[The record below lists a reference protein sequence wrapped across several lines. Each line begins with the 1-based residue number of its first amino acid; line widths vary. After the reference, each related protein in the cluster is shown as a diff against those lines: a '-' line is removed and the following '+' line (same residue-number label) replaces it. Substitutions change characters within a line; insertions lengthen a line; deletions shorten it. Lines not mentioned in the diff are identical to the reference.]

1 MLNKISQNHPANNK
15 REQTKTHPQAEEM
28 GFQMQ
33 REINR
38 LEDLILDNPQLFWF
52 TGPTLVDGDK
62 LINQLDLIRISI
74 PDSLEQA
81 LDILR
86 QKQQIISEAQ
96 HYAQKIIENAQR
108 RAAQILDETGII
120 QQAEMQG
127 NQLRRQLQQECE
139 TLQRKTMT
147 EVEQIRRKIQ
157 QEIGQMRQKAI
168 AESEAIQNEADDYA
182 DAMLSRLEKQLGE
195 MLKVVR
201 NGRQQLNYDPS
212 SKENRREDVPV
223 KKKAS

>member
-1 MLNKISQNHPANNK
+1 MLNKISQNNRANNNS
-15 REQTKTHPQAEEM
+15 EQIKAHPQAEEM
-28 GFQMQ
+28 SFQMQ

-38 LEDLILDNPQLFWF
+38 LEDIILNNPQLFWF

-74 PDSLEQA
+74 PESLEKA
-81 LDILR
+81 LQILS
-86 QKQQIISEAQ
+86 QKQEIISEAQ

-127 NQLRRQLQQECE
+127 NQLRRQVQQECE

-147 EVEQIRRKIQ
+147 EVEQIRRKLQ
-157 QEIGQMRQKAI
+157 QEIGQMRQKALM
-168 AESEAIQNEADDYA
+168 ESEAIQNEADDYA

-201 NGRQQLNYDPS
+201 NGRQQLNPQPS
-212 SKENRREDVPV
+212 SRDNRREDQPV
-223 KKKAS
+223 RKKAS

>member
-1 MLNKISQNHPANNK
+1 MLDKIPQSNPQNNQSEPN
-15 REQTKTHPQAEEM
+15 KTHPQVEEM

-33 REINR
+33 REIDR
-38 LEDLILDNPQLFWF
+38 LEEIILDNPGIPFM
-52 TGPTLVDGDK
+52 GRTLVDEDK
-62 LINQLDLIRISI
+62 LINQLDLIRINI

-81 LDILR
+81 LEILR
-86 QKQQIISEAQ
+86 QKQQIIAEAQ

-127 NQLRRQLQQECE
+127 NQLRRQVQQECE

-168 AESEAIQNEADDYA
+168 MESEAIQNDADDYA

-201 NGRQQLNYDPS
+201 NGRQQLNHHPPS
-212 SKENRREDVPV
+212 RENRREDEQAR
-223 KKKAS
+223 KKAS